1 MPVAGE
7 LTLHLPPVA
16 LKHQQFISGFISW
29 VCGFSLQVLLL
40 PLCEQL
46 FRKLYNRDFQ
56 DGGGEEGCTS
66 LGASSGTEGIQGLS
80 SAFSHFFLKSVAN
93 RFTFL
98 CCCFCCFYL
107 CVHFAER
114 PLALTLHT
122 QDQTKKRVSSFL
134 YTSH

>member
-80 SAFSHFFLKSVAN
+80 SASSHFFLKSVAN

-122 QDQTKKRVSSFL
+122 QDQTKKKE
-134 YTSH
+134 